1 MPLPLL
7 LPLLLVI
14 VMGRMLWKNFT
25 GDPWFQQAKKPQALV
40 WQIWGY
46 ASEGEGLLKSKE
58 VGLDLEVVQREYQGG
73 PNCQV
78 SSIFVSKFLLVI
90 HHSFGTKFK

>member
-73 PNCQV
+73 TNCQV
-78 SSIFVSKFLLVI
+78 SSIFVSY
-90 HHSFGTKFK
+90 